1 MTSPRR
7 LIARSD
13 VKIDY
18 DMKGIHLEGLRKR
31 GNPNVLAKKCY
42 FGGAD
47 EIVFIDAVAG
57 YYYRSS

>member
-18 DMKGIHLEGLRKR
+18 DMKGIHLEDLGKEETQMFSQKNAILE
-31 GNPNVLAKKCY
+31 VLMK
-42 FGGAD
+42 
-47 EIVFIDAVAG
+47 
-57 YYYRSS
+57 